1 MTDDSIPISS
11 IGKNGRLAENL
22 MYFARTLRMA
32 GLPIGPGKILDALR
46 AIEAVGLERRDDFYW
61 TLYAIFV
68 NRHEQEAIFHQAF
81 YIFWRNPK
89 LLDRMMSMLL
99 PTMVVPDNKK
109 DQKINRR
116 LSDVLIPDT
125 GKNSKTRKSEEKIEF
140 DAALTWSDKELLYRM
155 DFEQMSAQEN
165 LEAKAVIKKFQLPLS
180 DIRTRRFQRHSSG
193 NQIDM
198 RATLKASIRS
208 GSNTIPFVNR
218 RHRKRPLSVI
228 ILCDISGSMS
238 RYSRML
244 LHFVHA
250 ISNHRSDIH
259 VFVFGTRLT
268 NITRHL
274 EASDVDI
281 ALSQVTEGVKDWHG
295 GTRISCC
302 LHDFNQQWSRRVG
315 IQSAVLLLI
324 SDGLD
329 RSKDSRLAH
338 EMERLH
344 KSARHLIWLNP
355 LLRYEKFQP
364 KALGIRAILPHV
376 DDFRPVHNLKSFA
389 QLIQALSD
397 KTLRISGSLGKAKE
411 QLVD

>member
-1 MTDDSIPISS
+1 MNNDFTPLLP
-11 IGKNGRLAENL
+11 IGKNGQLAKNI
-22 MYFARTLRMA
+22 MCFARTLRAA
-32 GLPIGPGKILDALR
+32 GLPIGPGKILDALH

-68 NRHEQEAIFHQAF
+68 NRHDQEEIFHQAF
-81 YIFWRNPK
+81 HIFWRNPK
-89 LLDRMMSMLL
+89 LLDRMLSMLL
-99 PTMVVPDNKK
+99 PTMVAPDNNR

-116 LSDVLIPDT
+116 LSDVLIPHIN
-125 GKNSKTRKSEEKIEF
+125 KISKTKKPKEEIQF
-140 DAALTWSDKELLYRM
+140 DAVLTWSDKELLYRM
-155 DFEQMSAQEN
+155 DFEQMSVDESR
-165 LEAKAVIKKFQLPLS
+165 EAKAIIAKFQLPLPG
-180 DIRTRRFQRHSSG
+180 IRTRRFQRHANG

-208 GSNTIPFVNR
+208 GSNTIPFVSR
-218 RHRKRPLSVI
+218 RHRERPLSLI

-250 ISNHRSDIH
+250 VSNRRADIH
-259 VFVFGTRLT
+259 IFVFGTRLT

-281 ALSQVTEGVKDWHG
+281 ALSQVAEEVKDWHG
-295 GTRISCC
+295 GTRISHC

-329 RSKDSRLAH
+329 RSEDLRLAH

-344 KSARHLIWLNP
+344 RSVRHLIWLNP
-355 LLRYEKFQP
+355 LLRYENFQP
-364 KALGIRAILPHV
+364 KAKGIRAILPHV
-376 DDFRPVHNLKSFA
+376 DDFRPVHNLESFA
-389 QLIQALSD
+389 QLVQALSN
-397 KTLRISGSLGKAKE
+397 KSPRISDDLSKARK
-411 QLVD
+411 QLIV